1 MSQMPHGSAVGPFSQ
16 ERALAR
22 MRGAL
27 VFPTPRAP
35 VKRKAW
41 WTRFC
46 AMALES
52 VRATCSCPISSENRC
67 GRYFRARTRY
77 DTHRNLLGTVRLSIG
92 PQMDRSSRHAP
103 RLVGSAAVLTSLADD

>member
-1 MSQMPHGSAVGPFSQ
+1 MTSTERPPAISWQMSQTPQGSAVGPFSQ
-16 ERALAR
+16 ESALAR
-22 MRGAL
+22 MRAAL

-41 WTRFC
+41 WTRFW
-46 AMALES
+46 AMAFDS

-77 DTHRNLLGTVRLSIG
+77 DTNGIYSEPFACR
-92 PQMDRSSRHAP
+92 
-103 RLVGSAAVLTSLADD
+103 